1 MNNNIQYMQ
10 MNGVDNSF
18 IPFHI
23 DLRNEIHSYF
33 SYFYVVKFL
42 SSLVI
47 KGFFFQNFQIGSIL
61 KIPKISTNKW

>member
-18 IPFHI
+18 IPFYI

-33 SYFYVVKFL
+33 SYFYVVEFY
-42 SSLVI
+42 
-47 KGFFFQNFQIGSIL
+47 
-61 KIPKISTNKW
+61 

>member
-18 IPFHI
+18 MPFYI

-33 SYFYVVKFL
+33 SYFYVVEFV

-47 KGFFFQNFQIGSIL
+47 KGFFS
-61 KIPKISTNKW
+61 KIFK